1 MPVTGKVSN
10 AKTCQTTFK
19 VLKRP
24 MKTPKNKWM
33 GKCIGIGQYI

>member
-1 MPVTGKVSN
+1 
-10 AKTCQTTFK
+10 